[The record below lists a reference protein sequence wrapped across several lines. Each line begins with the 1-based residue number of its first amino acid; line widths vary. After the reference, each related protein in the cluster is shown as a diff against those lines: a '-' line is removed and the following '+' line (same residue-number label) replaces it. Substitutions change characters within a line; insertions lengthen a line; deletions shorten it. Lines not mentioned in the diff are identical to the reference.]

1 MAGRVMELLRA
12 GAAAEEDAPEGV
24 LGMDQRRRWSPE
36 VAIRSVRG
44 LEVDAGSQR
53 MRVMG

>member
-1 MAGRVMELLRA
+1 MELEPA
-12 GAAAEEDAPEGV
+12 GVAEEEDVPEGA

-36 VAIRSVRG
+36 VAMRSVSC
-44 LEVDAGSQR
+44 LVVEAGSQR

>member
-1 MAGRVMELLRA
+1 MELLRA
-12 GAAAEEDAPEGV
+12 GVAAEDAPEGA

-44 LEVDAGSQR
+44 LEVEAGSQR